1 MVTKQPTF
9 EVSMLSTDRYMAL
22 QRPTVYTND
31 VKSVEITFKVL
42 DIEDLSPYSP
52 QVLLY
57 MRDGSFYQ
65 ITEDVTIS
73 EQRVSYTLRGNQ
85 GKHSGIAQAQLV
97 LVSGDKELA
106 SPKCEFRIVTGLD
119 NVVATEVMIQD
130 WTTLLREAREYLAE
144 MEADE
149 AVRQSNEDERKLSE
163 TTRVSNEEER
173 QTNEGLRE
181 VAETSRESEEQ
192 NRIELF
198 QDMQLTHNLD
208 NGKSYKTNL
217 EIKDGRPRL
226 KLEEVTHG

>member
-52 QVLLY
+52 QILLY

-65 ITEDVTIS
+65 ITEDVTTS
-73 EQRVSYTLRGNQ
+73 EQHVSYVLKGNE
-85 GKHSGIAQAQLV
+85 GKHSGIAQSQLV

-130 WTTLLREAREYLAE
+130 WTTLLKEAREYLVE
-144 MEADE
+144 MEANE
-149 AVRQSNEDERKLSE
+149 GIRQSNEDERKLSE
-163 TTRVSNEEER
+163 TTRVNSETERQSNEGER
-173 QTNEGLRE
+173 QSAEILRE
-181 VAETSRESEEQ
+181 TAEGERV
-192 NRIELF
+192 ELF

-208 NGKSYKTNL
+208 SGKSYKTNL

-226 KLEEVTHG
+226 KLEEV